1 VDFATRKSRLKIYR
15 SGVMESQG
23 RIGVVLA
30 DDNPDILLVARST
43 LGERFHIVAA
53 VDDGEKAVSAV
64 LELDPDVL
72 ITDFSMPTL
81 NGLQGAN
88 SLQKAGSRAKIVL
101 LTLHEDQELITASL
115 AAGASGYVTKA
126 RLSADLVSAVE
137 EVLKGNTFIS
147 AKNGRKTARNGS
159 RQLVCEERTRLT
171 KRAADQQRER
181 AHQV

>member
-23 RIGVVLA
+23 RVGVVLA
-30 DDNPDILLVARST
+30 DDNPDILSVARST

-81 NGLQGAN
+81 NGLQVAN

-147 AKNGRKTARNGS
+147 AKNGKKN
-159 RQLVCEERTRLT
+159 CPEW
-171 KRAADQQRER
+171 
-181 AHQV
+181 